1 MNKLNT
7 NKSSQ
12 KTKSIYLPAIISRTV
27 SISIRFIGDNI
38 KETLEKEII
47 FNIEGKCIVEG
58 YVKPGSVRIKSYSS
72 GNISGAYVDF
82 VTVVECLIC
91 NPVEGMLI
99 DCIAKNITESS
110 GIRAETN
117 DQPSPVVIY
126 IARDHYYK
134 DNLFKNVKVNQ
145 SLKVR
150 VIGQRFELND
160 TYISIIAEIVDVKKK
175 KLVEKKKLVIE
186 E

>member
-7 NKSSQ
+7 NKSKH
-12 KTKSIYLPAIISRTV
+12 KTKSIYIPSIITRTV
-27 SISIRFIGDNI
+27 SLSIRFIGDNI
-38 KETLEKEII
+38 KETLEKEIK

-58 YVKPGSVRIKSYSS
+58 YVNPGSARIISYSS
-72 GNISGAYVDF
+72 GTISGDSVDF
-82 VTVVECLIC
+82 ETVVECLLC

-117 DQPSPVVIY
+117 DEPSPVVIY

-134 DNLFKNVKVNQ
+134 DNTFKNVKVNQ
-145 SLKVR
+145 AIKVR

-160 TYISIIAEIVDVKKK
+160 SYISIIAEIVDVKKK
-175 KLVEKKKLVIE
+175 KLTEKKKLIIE
-186 E
+186 D